1 MAIWYVIT
9 IIVALQQFAFHQHY
23 GAMTIMVALIVEA
36 NGTPRKKL
44 VWIYDQTSG
53 LIERQLLNS

>member
-9 IIVALQQFAFHQHY
+9 IIVALQQLAFHQHY
-23 GAMTIMVALIVEA
+23 GAMMIMVVEA

-44 VWIYDQTSG
+44 VWTYDQASG
-53 LIERQLLNS
+53 FIERQLLNN